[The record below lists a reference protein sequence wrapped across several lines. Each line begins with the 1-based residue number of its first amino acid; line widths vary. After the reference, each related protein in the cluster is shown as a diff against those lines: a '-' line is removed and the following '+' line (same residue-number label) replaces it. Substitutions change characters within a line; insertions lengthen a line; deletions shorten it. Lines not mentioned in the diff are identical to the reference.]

1 MADATHGSGAPEAAP
16 TSPPHVAAAW
26 PRELEWPADDAP
38 PIDWARFYAQ
48 RLGWVVRPTAGGHDR
63 WTYARKLERE
73 AFDDLRE
80 RYRRDPTEDERAA
93 IWDDARDIAEKAS
106 KGPLGFIKCPANA
119 DECDEAYLVRC
130 WGGKHGHERGICIM
144 PGRSS
149 RGFPVVL
156 VDVDVGHD
164 DSPPGD
170 LDGPW
175 GAGLPGPKSR
185 TPRGGM
191 HTLVLSLGGE
201 RSSGGRAGLAQ
212 GVDVIGCGNTAI
224 NVPAGSATPLRRW
237 TSKAPPVMAPEAL
250 RRPPT
255 WRAPGVAGS
264 AAGADATGSA
274 WTGPG
279 AQDGGSG
286 RAAEALRTVH
296 AKGSRGRA
304 CGTIVGMLARRGA
317 LPEDVVQAVLEV
329 LTEDMAGRDAA
340 EEKTRAEM
348 ARWRRLLTVG
358 PRDRAFACEVIEA
371 WSSVRDGEGGR
382 KRWSF
387 REARMQA
394 RSHWDT
400 ASRRQEGEVGT
411 VDYAASAEGVG
422 DERTGASGRDEREAT
437 DGLHQHDDRSVGH
450 RVRAD
455 VPQVPRVAAGHLD
468 GQRGAGRVVVEG
480 EARQSSVGDGGGT
493 DAARGAVGGLDAE
506 RDVTGDV
513 SEAAVLSQVNEQDG
527 HAGKVAREVPPA
539 PHAPPAPQ
547 VDVVASAP
555 AKDVGAKI
563 DEARLRRLL
572 PTLGQ
577 AYTAEHMRRD
587 MERTPL
593 RVDALYPFADF
604 RTGENEHEPGPGHG
618 MGAAFSKGFGGL
630 APGDFKVLGAPGSKT
645 GKTHTQGQMVEGLA
659 LGTAARI
666 LGDPA
671 YAHAPIV
678 LPVWISEMPK
688 EGEAWLRMC
697 ARHYGFDLAC
707 IADGSL
713 AEEARG
719 VQHMANELQWTAYDV
734 VRHARAL
741 CEWTRAEKDKT
752 PLGFALEY
760 LVREI
765 DLSALPAGKGRGRF
779 REDPRSGPELVGHV
793 VDAVALYR
801 RDLAA
806 LLGVAE
812 EDVLPLILLDPG
824 QRWAGEGD
832 SPKQALDALLAAGLS
847 RVCKRRTGLGGV
859 LLATSD
865 TTKAATRMDLAH
877 FLSASGREL
886 TADIFAGSQLIP
898 HAADVWAVC
907 SDAPPAG
914 VLRTTQYARVLL
926 GRTGAPAECY
936 PFDWEMHTGRFRAR
950 PSEPLRP
957 PVDPEDRQRQGR
969 GGGGGSSPGHGR
981 PRSPSGPGVGDDP
994 GPRRYGTPP
1003 NRAYGRT
1010 DD

>member
-1 MADATHGSGAPEAAP
+1 MTDQTQGPGAHEALQ
-16 TSPPHVAAAW
+16 SPPHVAAAW
-26 PRELEWPADDAP
+26 PREDEWPADDAP
-38 PIDWARFYAQ
+38 PIDHARFHAR
-48 RLGWVVRPTAGGHDR
+48 RLGWVPRPTAGHHDR
-63 WTYARKLERE
+63 VTNARKLYRE
-73 AFDDLRE
+73 GLGDVRE
-80 RYRRDPTEDERAA
+80 LYRRDPTEEEQQT
-93 IWDDARDIAEKAS
+93 IWDDARDLANKAA
-106 KGPLGFIKCPANA
+106 KGPIGYVECPANA
-119 DECDEAYLVRC
+119 DEVTDAYLERC
-130 WGGKHGHERGICIM
+130 WGGKWGHERGICIM
-144 PGRSS
+144 PGKST

-201 RSSGGRAGLAQ
+201 RTSNGGARIAQ
-212 GVDVIGCGNTAI
+212 GVDVVGCGGTPI
-224 NVPAGSATPLRRW
+224 NVPAGSATPERRW
-237 TSKAPPVMAPEAL
+237 TSKAPPVVAPEAL
-250 RRPPT
+250 RRAPT
-255 WRAPGVAGS
+255 WRAPG
-264 AAGADATGSA
+264 AGAGGRDDRAGGRAGT

-279 AQDGGSG
+279 AADGGSG
-286 RAAEALRTVH
+286 RAVEALRRTH
-296 AKGSRGRA
+296 PKGERGRA

-317 LPEDVVQAVLEV
+317 CPVDVVEAALEV
-329 LTEDMAGRDAA
+329 LVEDMAGRDSNEAD
-340 EEKTRAEM
+340 TRAAM
-348 ARWRRLLTVG
+348 DRWRRLLTQG
-358 PRDRAFACEVIEA
+358 PRDRAFAAEVIEA
-371 WSSVRDGEGGR
+371 WSSVRDGEGR
-382 KRWSF
+382 KRWSH

-400 ASRRQEGEVGT
+400 AARRQEGEVGT
-411 VDYAASAEGVG
+411 EDHAFVAEGVG
-422 DERTGASGRDEREAT
+422 AE
-437 DGLHQHDDRSVGH
+437 RSVVDH
-450 RVRAD
+450 RAGGRGEAD
-455 VPQVPRVAAGHLD
+455 RLHDYDIASQRSAQTAARKSGPIGRGESTHEFVVGLRVVEPQVGDAARIDARGHDAHGSALRVDAERQVA
-468 GQRGAGRVVVEG
+468 RAEG
-480 EARQSSVGDGGGT
+480 EAAERVQV
-493 DAARGAVGGLDAE
+493 DAE
-506 RDVTGDV
+506 GV
-513 SEAAVLSQVNEQDG
+513 
-527 HAGKVAREVPPA
+527 HASKLAPEPP
-539 PHAPPAPQ
+539 PSPSR
-547 VDVVASAP
+547 VDVVESVP

-587 MERTPL
+587 IERTPL
-593 RVDALYPFADF
+593 RVDVLYPFANF
-604 RTGENEHEPGPGHG
+604 TTGELEREPGPGHG

-645 GKTHTQGQMVEGLA
+645 GKTYTLGQMAEGLA

-666 LGDPA
+666 LGDPN
-671 YAHAPIV
+671 YANAPIV

-688 EGEAWLRMC
+688 EGELWLRMVG
-697 ARHYGFDLAC
+697 RHFGFDIAC

-713 AEEARG
+713 AEDARG
-719 VQHMANELQWTAYDV
+719 VQHMANELQWTAYEV
-734 VRHARAL
+734 VRHAVAL
-741 CEWTRAEKDKT
+741 CHWTRAERDRL

-765 DLSALPAGKGRGRF
+765 DVSVLPVGKGRGRF
-779 REDPRSGPELVGHV
+779 REDPRTGPELVGHV
-793 VDAVALYR
+793 IDAVALFR
-801 RDLAA
+801 RDLAS
-806 LLGVAE
+806 LLAIP
-812 EDVLPLILLDPG
+812 EDEVLPVILLDPG

-865 TTKAATRMDLAH
+865 TTKAATRMDLQD
-877 FLSASGREL
+877 FLSRSGREL

-907 SDAPPAG
+907 SDVPAAG
-914 VLRTTQYARVLL
+914 TYKTTQYSRVLL

-936 PFDWEMHTGRFRAR
+936 PFEWEMHTGRFRAR
-950 PSEPLRP
+950 PAEPLRA
-957 PVDPEDRQRQGR
+957 PVDPAD
-969 GGGGGSSPGHGR
+969 R
-981 PRSPSGPGVGDDP
+981 PRGYGNGGARPGQARPGPAGVGDDP

-1003 NRAYGRT
+1003 SRPYGRH